1 MFPYY
6 SRRLGNNKETISL
19 NIMTQLEQALGILN
33 GLIATD
39 RQAGISMEI
48 AKAVDLINLFG
59 TDTNDEVA
67 ATESLVAS
75 LPELVEPDKKE

>member
-1 MFPYY
+1 MSYY
-6 SRRLGNNKETISL
+6 SRSLGNNKETISL

-67 ATESLVAS
+67 ATEDLISDIPKLVA
-75 LPELVEPDKKE
+75 PDKKE